1 MKIKK
6 KFLILN
12 EAIGSPDKL
21 VVDDKIKITLD
32 DGRNLVLVITNIKG
46 DELTLTDGKGRVY
59 KLNKNQLI
67 NDDTTIE
74 YSVYRSGKK
83 SMKTKTLKNKIS
95 SVTSDNDEANVVDA
109 ESEDDDE
116 VSKAEKETEEEELT
130 KEQQRVIDD
139 FFEAA
144 GGLRKG
150 ETIVLINGDT
160 ELELSLETKLH
171 SNAVSMDYVGHSG
184 NLGEHEDK
192 IVNSMDIILYPSE
205 TKFNKALSFNATL
218 EFESSPSTT
227 IVLGPIK
234 DYRIETGAK
243 LQKEDKFI
251 DSLLSINAGSNF
263 MLTGEPDSKK
273 FKPTSELYFKLLD
286 KDLKSGKVKVKYFRG
301 VNVKPEDGK
310 TLDTMSNKPSIITKD
325 SFESVSDNKGKLT
338 FLLKGDSVTIIVDST
353 VTKINK
359 TEEEITSKSFYKL
372 SPEKQKEIFF
382 NNVDVRQSYLRRPT
396 LLGKIFG
403 RKAVGLIPAMQK
415 ADKERF
421 GDGAKKFKSNRKI
434 AFRFVGTIEDPFYD
448 SRFIGKYESGGEF
461 GGGVITHQHK
471 DKNKNKINYR
481 STLHIKDV
489 EDNEE
494 STYNVLV
501 ITEKINENRGT
512 TTQYKRYMSVIKIDN
527 FNIS

>member
-6 KFLILN
+6 KFLTLN

-21 VVDDKIKITLD
+21 VVDDKIKITLE

-46 DELTLTDGKGRVY
+46 DELTLTDGKSRVY
-59 KLNKNQLI
+59 KLNKNQLV
-67 NDDTTIE
+67 NDNTTIE

-95 SVTSDNDEANVVDA
+95 SVTSDNDEANVA
-109 ESEDDDE
+109 KEDE
-116 VSKAEKETEEEELT
+116 LSKAEKETDKEELT
-130 KEQQRVIDD
+130 KEQERAIND

-150 ETIVLINGDT
+150 ETIVLKNGST
-160 ELELSLETKLH
+160 ELELSLESKLH
-171 SNAVSMDYVGHSG
+171 GNAVSMDYVAHSG

-192 IVNSMDIILYPSE
+192 IVNAMDIIFYPLE
-205 TKFNKALSFNATL
+205 TKFNKALSFNARL

-227 IVLGPIK
+227 IVLGPIE

-251 DSLLSINAGSNF
+251 ESILSINAGSNF
-263 MLTGEPDSKK
+263 MLTGEPDSKE
-273 FKPTSELYFKLLD
+273 FKPTSELYFKVLD

-301 VNVKPEDGK
+301 VNVKPEEGK
-310 TLDTMSNKPSIITKD
+310 TLDNMANKPSIITKD
-325 SFESVSDNKGKLT
+325 SFELVSDNKGKLT
-338 FLLKGDSVTIIVDST
+338 FLLKDGNITVVVDSN

-359 TEEEITSKSFYKL
+359 TEDEIYDTSFYKL
-372 SPEKQKEIFF
+372 SPDKQKEIFF
-382 NNVDVRQSYLRRPT
+382 NNLQVRQSYLRRPT
-396 LLGKIFG
+396 LLGRIFG

-415 ADKERF
+415 ADRDKF
-421 GDGAKKFKSNRKI
+421 GDGAKKFKSNRKV
-434 AFRFVGTIEDPFYD
+434 AFSFVGDIEDPFYD
-448 SRFIGKYESGGEF
+448 NRFIGKYESGGEF
-461 GGGVITHQHK
+461 GGGVIKHQHK
-471 DKNKNKINYR
+471 DRNKNKINYR

-494 STYNVLV
+494 DTYNVLV
-501 ITEKINENRGT
+501 ITEKINEKKGT
-512 TTQYKRYMSVIKIDN
+512 SAQYKRYMSVIKIEN